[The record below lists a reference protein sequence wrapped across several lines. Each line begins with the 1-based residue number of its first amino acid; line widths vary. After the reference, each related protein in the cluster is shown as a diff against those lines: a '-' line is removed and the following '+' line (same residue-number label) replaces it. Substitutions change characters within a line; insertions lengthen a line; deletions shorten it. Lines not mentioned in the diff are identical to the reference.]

1 MRRLFSGIKNL
12 LRRKRVDRDLDAEV
26 LSYRSILEDEH
37 MAKGLQPPDARRA
50 ANVNLGGSEQVKELV
65 REARAG
71 AWFESFW
78 RDVRFAARVL
88 RKSPAFTSVA
98 IPTLAIGIGANVA
111 IFSIVYGVLLRPI
124 PYPNADRLAA
134 VYMHFSPQNSDRGTM
149 CMADYLDWKAQNHT
163 FEDPQIYASRSMNL
177 TGIDRPQQFSGA
189 AVSAG
194 FFTTLG
200 VRPIEGREFLQGDD
214 SASATPIAVISESVW
229 RGKFSGDPGII
240 GRGIT
245 LNGSV
250 YTVIGV
256 MPAAFHY
263 PQQNSQIWT
272 NLKVAPPSR
281 RGPFFFR
288 GFGRLKPGVTLA
300 QAQADTNAIG
310 TRIEQAN
317 PYYKNLTLPVWD
329 LRESIVGRVRFAL
342 MVMFGAVLFVL
353 LIASVNIANLL
364 LSRAA
369 AREREMAVR
378 RSMGATRS
386 RLARQLLVES
396 ALLSLIGAAAGIFLA
411 WAGVQLLRGS
421 QFARTMPRM
430 DDVRLEWHVL
440 TFAVALALFTGI
452 AFGLLP
458 SLRASRGDIS
468 RSLNEGGR
476 SRTQSSSHRA
486 LNSSL
491 VIAEIAMSLV
501 LLVGAGLFVRSF
513 DRLQRVDPGFQAPPE
528 SVIYMT
534 ISPNAKKYSDSKIGL
549 PYMEAVLRK
558 VQAIPGVD
566 YAAFSDSLPPDQ
578 LNDYDTF
585 VIQGQSLPPG
595 EENPAV
601 PVVTITLDY
610 FRALGIP
617 LRSGRVFTEADAEKA
632 APVVLISESL
642 AKQYYPS
649 LNPLGRRFKASGTK
663 AGGDFMEI
671 VGVVGDTVYWGLDQD
686 RRGAY
691 YLPLAQ
697 NFGQFTNLIVRSRTE
712 SALQLASAIRSEVAS
727 IDRDTIL
734 GEVHTLDES
743 MNRSVSLPRFRTN
756 LLAGFAIA
764 ALLLAAIGVYGVI
777 SYSVTQRT
785 NEIGIRVALGAQRR
799 DVFRQILGQGMR
811 LAITG
816 SAIGLGVAFVLARYL
831 STLLFGIGP
840 HDVITFA
847 GTSLVLVIAAAAAC
861 WIPAHRAMNVD
872 PMVALRHE

>member
-1 MRRLFSGIKNL
+1 MRRLMKAMKNL
-12 LRRKRVDRDLDAEV
+12 FQRKLLERELDAE
-26 LSYRSILEDEH
+26 LRSYSSMLEENNMSAGMNRSE
-37 MAKGLQPPDARRA
+37 ARRE
-50 ANVNLGGSEQVKELV
+50 ANLNVGGSEQVKELV
-65 REARAG
+65 RDARAG

-78 RDVRFAARVL
+78 RDVRFAGRVL

-98 IPTLAIGIGANVA
+98 ILTLAIGIGANVA

-149 CMADYLDWKAQNHT
+149 CMADYLDWKAQNRT
-163 FEDPQIYASRSMNL
+163 FEDPQIYSSRSMNL
-177 TGIDRPQQFSGA
+177 TNIDRPQQFSGA

-214 SASATPIAVISESVW
+214 SASASPMAVISESVW

-288 GFGRLKPGVTLA
+288 GFGRLKPGVSLA
-300 QAQADTNAIG
+300 QAQADTNVIG
-310 TRIEQAN
+310 ARIEQAN
-317 PYYKNLTLPVWD
+317 PYYKNLTLPAWD
-329 LRESIVGRVRFAL
+329 LRESIVGRVRIAL

-369 AREREMAVR
+369 ARAREMAVR
-378 RSMGATRS
+378 LSMGATRS

-411 WAGVQLLRGS
+411 WAGVQLLRGT
-421 QFARTMPRM
+421 QFARGLPRM

-440 TFAVALALFTGI
+440 VFAVALALLTGV

-468 RSLNEGGR
+468 SSLNEGGR

-491 VIAEIAMSLV
+491 VMAEIAMSLI

-513 DRLQRVDPGFQAPPE
+513 DRLQHVDAGFQAPPE
-528 SVIYMT
+528 SVLYMT
-534 ISPNAKKYSDSKIGL
+534 ISPNAKKYSDSKTGL
-549 PYMEAVLRK
+549 PYMQAVLQK
-558 VQAIPGVD
+558 VQAIPGVE

-578 LNDYDTF
+578 LSDYDTF

-601 PVVTITLDY
+601 PDVTITPDY
-610 FRALGIP
+610 FRTLGIP
-617 LRSGRVFTEADAEKA
+617 LRSGRMFTDADAEKA

-642 AKQYYPS
+642 AKQYYPN

-697 NFGQFTNLIVRSRTE
+697 NFGQFTNLLVRSRTE
-712 SALQLASAIRSEVAS
+712 LAVQLASAIRSEVAS

-743 MNRSVSLPRFRTN
+743 LNRSVSLPRFRTN
-756 LLAGFAIA
+756 LLAGFALA
-764 ALLLAAIGVYGVI
+764 ALLLAAVGVYGVI

-785 NEIGIRVALGAQRR
+785 NEIGIRVALGAQRG

-811 LAITG
+811 LALIG
-816 SAIGLGVAFVLARYL
+816 SVIGLGIAFMLARYL

-840 HDVITFA
+840 HDVVTFA
-847 GTSLVLVIAAAAAC
+847 GTSLVLVVAAAAAC